1 MMRGMSIRTLILSPR
16 FTPDSIALW
25 RAATELGWQV
35 ERLSSWRAPIQL
47 RDKQLALYGEP
58 LFAAVVADTLG
69 LAILEPAFSWLA
81 DIPDEY
87 RLREVKYTD
96 LNNAREQLQQAFIK
110 PADDKCF
117 PAKVYDSGKD
127 LPTSEVLASSTPVL
141 ISEPVSWEVEFRCFI
156 LDRQVRTLSVYS
168 RYGEIAQGEADDWPA
183 SKSEIDQAFEFVGK
197 VLADSQINIPPSVV
211 IDVGIIA
218 NRGWAVVEANASWAS
233 GIYGCEPAKVLD
245 VLSRAVKK
253 KEELSDEDSRWVLM
267 RGA

>member
-1 MMRGMSIRTLILSPR
+1 MSTKTLILSPR

-35 ERLSSWRAPIQL
+35 ERLSSWRAPIEL
-47 RDKQLALYGEP
+47 REQQLALYGEP

-69 LAILEPAFSWLA
+69 LAILEPPFSWLA
-81 DIPDEY
+81 DLPDAY

-96 LNNAREQLQQAFIK
+96 LNHAREQRQQAFIK

-127 LPTSEVLASSTPVL
+127 LPAIEVLAGSTPVL
-141 ISEPVSWEVEFRCFI
+141 ISEPVRWEVEFRCFI

-168 RYGEIAQGEADDWPA
+168 RDGELAQGEADEWPA
-183 SKSEIDQAFEFVGK
+183 SKSEIDQAGEFVK
-197 VLADSQINIPPSVV
+197 TVLADSQIDIPPAVV

-218 NRGWAVVEANASWAS
+218 NRGWAVIEANACWAS
-233 GIYGCEPAKVLD
+233 GIYGCDPANVLD

-253 KEELSDEDSRWVLM
+253 KEELSDADSRWVLL